1 MIVSGDFVDVEMVQ
15 GNGVIIG
22 NGYGIVYFYG
32 VGFYWFGG
40 FYRIISIYYMDF
52 VGFNW
57 LISGYVFGGRQ
68 QIKIIDMFGFY

>member
-1 MIVSGDFVDVEMVQ
+1 M
-15 GNGVIIG
+15 IIG

-57 LISGYVFGGRQ
+57 LISGYVFGGR
-68 QIKIIDMFGFY
+68 